1 MVKLNYSVNRKLD
14 MLICNFYFG
23 EYTADTVKLLKR
35 GNILTYDKWPEDEF
49 DCHNVKKHDPVN
61 YKEIKT

>member
-35 GNILTYDKWPEDEF
+35 GDILKNDK
-49 DCHNVKKHDPVN
+49 
-61 YKEIKT
+61 